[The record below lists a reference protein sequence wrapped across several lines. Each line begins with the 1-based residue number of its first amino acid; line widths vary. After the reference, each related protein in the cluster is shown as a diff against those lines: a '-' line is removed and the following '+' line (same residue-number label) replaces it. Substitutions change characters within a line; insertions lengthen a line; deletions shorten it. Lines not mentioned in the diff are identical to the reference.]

1 MLSAGLSLQFGL
13 PDSVSVRHTIDT
25 ERQVLTRVVSDV
37 TGILEL
43 LPGGTLTGLAKRALK
58 GTPTLA
64 VKSPDDLEKA
74 RAFITEHAT
83 PVAD

>member
-1 MLSAGLSLQFGL
+1 MQTLQSSG
-13 PDSVSVRHTIDT
+13 
-25 ERQVLTRVVSDV
+25 V

-64 VKSPDDLEKA
+64 VKSPDDLAAA
-74 RAFITEHAT
+74 RAFVAEHAT
-83 PVAD
+83 ETTSQ